1 MKSIR
6 QYAALA
12 VGLAIAICASGGAFA
27 GTTTKAA
34 SARANQSGKLDTILK
49 RIQIHYQKT
58 DSLTARFNEDIA
70 AANGMKRARAG
81 KVYYRKPGK
90 MRWEFTGTEAETIVS
105 DGKDI
110 YSYQPDL
117 NQVMKAPLARVF
129 KSSAPAA
136 FLLGVGDIKRDF
148 KASIPEPPPSDDLV
162 HVALS
167 PKGGGETIELGLDP
181 QSYNLTW
188 LRITDQ
194 LGNVSTLRFSDI
206 QSNIALNDAI
216 FAFVPPKDAD
226 IVEAPGIP

>member
-1 MKSIR
+1 MKWIR

-12 VGLAIAICASGGAFA
+12 VGLAIAIGASGGAFA

-34 SARANQSGKLDTILK
+34 GARANQSGKLDTILK

-58 DSLTARFNEDIA
+58 DSLTAQFSEDIA
-70 AANGMKRARAG
+70 AANGMKRARDG

-148 KASIPEPPPSDDLV
+148 KASIPEPPPSDGLV

-167 PKGGGETIELGLDP
+167 PKGGGQTIELGLDP
-181 QSYNLTW
+181 QSYDLKW

-194 LGNVSTLRFSDI
+194 LGNVSTLQFRDI
-206 QSNIALNDAI
+206 RTNIALNESI
-216 FAFVPPKDAD
+216 FAFEPPKDAD
-226 IVEAPGIP
+226 IVEAPGLP

>member
-1 MKSIR
+1 MKWIR

-12 VGLAIAICASGGAFA
+12 VGLAIMMLASSVAFA
-27 GTTTKAA
+27 GTTTAA
-34 SARANQSGKLDTILK
+34 GALANQSSKLDAILK

-58 DSLTARFNEDIA
+58 DSLTAGFSEDIA
-70 AANGMKRARAG
+70 GASGMKRAREG

-90 MRWEFTGTEAETIVS
+90 MRWEFTGAEAETIVS
-105 DGKDI
+105 DGKDL

-148 KASIPEPPPSDDLV
+148 KASIPKAPPADGLV

-181 QSYNLTW
+181 QSYDLKW
-188 LRITDQ
+188 LRLTDQ
-194 LGNVSTLRFSDI
+194 LGNVSTLQFGDI
-206 QSNIALNDAI
+206 RSNIALNDAI
-216 FAFVPPKDAD
+216 FAFEPPKDAD
-226 IVEAPGIP
+226 IVEAPELH

>member
-1 MKSIR
+1 L
-6 QYAALA
+6 AVALA
-12 VGLAIAICASGGAFA
+12 ILLFASGVTFA
-27 GTTTKAA
+27 GATTHTRAA
-34 SARANQSGKLDTILK
+34 RTNQSGKLDTILK

-58 DSLTARFNEDIA
+58 DSLTAQFSEDIA
-70 AANGMKRARAG
+70 AANGMRRARAG

-105 DGKDI
+105 DGRVL

-148 KASIPEPPPSDDLV
+148 KASIPEPPPSDGLV
-162 HVALS
+162 HVSLS

-181 QSYNLTW
+181 ESYDLKW

-194 LGNVSTLRFSDI
+194 LGNVSTLRFEDI
-206 QSNIALNDAI
+206 RSNISLNDAI
-216 FAFVPPKDAD
+216 FTFEPPKDAD
-226 IVEAPGIP
+226 IVEAPGLP